1 MTHKYAQKT
10 GRPRPDNRAAHRH
23 IYHRSTSIARY
34 KNAPTV
40 NFPGEAPLASV
51 LAALPELSSP
61 HPVQPASAPQP
72 PGAPRRSGRAPVPKV
87 IVDPEAP
94 RRKDTRGERPAPALK
109 KKVIKWKL
117 SGCTVAVTPVMAP
130 DTSRAYRGS
139 RHKRGRY
146 VEGAEQK
153 KNGKWINP
161 EMFPGREFADL
172 DKYRAAKK
180 QRVEQ
185 RIAYS
190 EQNIG
195 RRK

>member
-1 MTHKYAQKT
+1 MSDHFDKLRAAIAQAEARALPPMDLLRDLCQVVDPIKRNGLRTLLQELKAKKT
-10 GRPRPDNRAAHRH
+10 ALEIPSVTQAFLERAPAVVGADLWRQCCEKQRPR
-23 IYHRSTSIARY
+23 
-34 KNAPTV
+34 
-40 NFPGEAPLASV
+40 G
-51 LAALPELSSP
+51 
-61 HPVQPASAPQP
+61 
-72 PGAPRRSGRAPVPKV
+72 
-87 IVDPEAP
+87 DPEAP
-94 RRKDTRGERPAPALK
+94 RLNAVRRPAPALK

-161 EMFPGREFADL
+161 EMFPGREFDDL
-172 DKYRAAKK
+172 DEYRAAKK